1 MAPVQ
6 IAVIDGT
13 HRMAWWELNSV
24 PHATSDRVES
34 TDDDCSIFF
43 RVEDEMGRLLDDGFK
58 ED

>member
-1 MAPVQ
+1 MV
-6 IAVIDGT
+6 

-58 ED
+58 ERLINNIQQ